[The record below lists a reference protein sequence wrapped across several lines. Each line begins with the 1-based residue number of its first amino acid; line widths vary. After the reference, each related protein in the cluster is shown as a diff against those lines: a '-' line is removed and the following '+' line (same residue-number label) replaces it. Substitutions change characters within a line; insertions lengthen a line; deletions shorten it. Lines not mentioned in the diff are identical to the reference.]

1 MENTYL
7 PLFVKRVLKLL
18 DLTLLLLGQLNALLL
33 VPSLVLKHL
42 FLLLIIEVVCY
53 PVSILQVSLEELLGV
68 FALVDFTLS
77 CIML

>member
-33 VPSLVLKHL
+33 VPYFVLKHL